1 MANIIRKKT
10 NARMSQIVEHAGI
23 VYLSGQV
30 PKDTSA
36 DIAGQTHS
44 VLEKIEGLLSEV
56 GTSKENILSATI
68 YLKSMED
75 FGVMNEIWDLW
86 FPDGIAPSRT
96 CVEANLARGE
106 VRIEITV
113 VASIN

>member
-1 MANIIRKKT
+1 MEEIVRKKT
-10 NARMSQIVEHAGI
+10 NTRMSQIVEHGGI

-44 VLEKIEGLLSEV
+44 VLEKIEGLLSEAE
-56 GTSKENILSATI
+56 TSKENILSATI
-68 YLKSMED
+68 YLKSMKD

-86 FPDGIAPSRT
+86 FPDGTAPSRT
-96 CVEANLARGE
+96 CVEANLAHRE

-113 VASIN
+113 VASID